1 MDDKCKKTQMK
12 RKERKVQVR
21 LGMKGTTNEEQG
33 NKEEVKKASQTTMC
47 SNVRRG

>member
-1 MDDKCKKTQMK
+1 MKQLIDKTIDDKLKKTQMK

-33 NKEEVKKASQTTMC
+33 KANVKK
-47 SNVRRG
+47 R